1 MITINVIG
9 ATVSFIYHPYILHQM
24 IIQFMLQSDKGRKTI
39 NHNFTSMSFY
49 TMRRDHG
56 DVTAI
61 MLWWSYDDNDDRT
74 IQTWGWLAFS
84 GNMFVMWRDALAIHL
99 RCVCAL
105 FYFDWSSL
113 VRCTC
118 VPRTCI
124 ARRLACFYIW
134 TVTNNG
140 DLGLISTQISITPW
154 DVATIVLRQK
164 YTTKSSLLGVFL
176 SYDLFVT
183 EALGLS

>member
-1 MITINVIG
+1 MMIVRSKP
-9 ATVSFIYHPYILHQM
+9 ATVLPI
-24 IIQFMLQSDKGRKTI
+24 
-39 NHNFTSMSFY
+39 
-49 TMRRDHG
+49 
-56 DVTAI
+56 
-61 MLWWSYDDNDDRT
+61 
-74 IQTWGWLAFS
+74 S
-84 GNMFVMWRDALAIHL
+84 GNVFVMWRDALVIHI
-99 RCVCAL
+99 RDVCAL

-124 ARRLACFYIW
+124 VRWLACFYIW

-164 YTTKSSLLGVFL
+164 TTTKYLISCVFL
-176 SYDLFVT
+176 SYDLNVT
-183 EALGLS
+183 EALSTVQVSYSAGQSRCPLAEDESDLFPWSEMG